1 MRVFI
6 GVLLAM
12 LLSGPAYSQ
21 LKPSINLAP
30 EKPPLTD
37 QEKERQ
43 KEIDDAYRAA
53 TKKIPDQKAA
63 TDPWGNM
70 RDTGASQT
78 NPRANSG
85 PAKTR

>member
-1 MRVFI
+1 VRIII
-6 GVLLAM
+6 GVVMAALLA
-12 LLSGPAYSQ
+12 SPAYSQ

-53 TKKIPDQKAA
+53 QKKIPDQKAA
-63 TDPWGNM
+63 SDPWGNM
-70 RDTGASQT
+70 RDTGASQA

-85 PAKTR
+85 SAKSR